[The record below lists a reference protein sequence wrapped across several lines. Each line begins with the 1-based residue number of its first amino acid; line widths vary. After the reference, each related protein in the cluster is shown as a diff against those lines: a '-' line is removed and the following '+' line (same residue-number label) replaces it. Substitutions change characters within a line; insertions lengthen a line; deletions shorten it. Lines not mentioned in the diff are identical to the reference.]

1 MARSMRGLSSG
12 FLESVKEALES
23 LDAEKLVSHYAED
36 AVFLDPCLG
45 QDWFIRGK
53 EKLKAYFQELFGLP
67 GAKFE
72 VTSVFGCDG
81 WAAAEWTWSGNK
93 RGSDTRFSIKGAS
106 VIQIRDGKIAR
117 ETIYYDPRS
126 AL

>member
-1 MARSMRGLSSG
+1 LSSG

-45 QDWFIRGK
+45 QDWSIRTRD
-53 EKLKAYFQELFGLP
+53 ELKAYFQELFALS

-72 VTSVFGCDG
+72 VTSVFGCDPY
-81 WAAAEWTWSGNK
+81 AAAEWTWSGNK
-93 RGSDTRFSIKGAS
+93 RGSHTRFSVKGAS

-117 ETIYYDPRS
+117 ETIYCDPRP